1 MRITELKLNS
11 IGPFEE
17 LDLKFDKKLVKN
29 KSEIHI
35 LTGINGS
42 GKSTILKSIVS
53 AFESIGTTPDNDL
66 VCTKDTNELSNY
78 FRNKIS
84 KNIVRF
90 EDDNEFHVIESI
102 KCPKGQNH
110 LHIVSKDN
118 EGLRNY
124 RNALISKSKPESTFD
139 SALFAYSGNRKLVD
153 DSSDNFIA
161 NNNPLFESLEFNK
174 KPNKEYTIDNW
185 IKTSLFKRSY
195 AKDIKL
201 NSKVKQY
208 EDTIERIE
216 KAVSEI
222 INQKVQFKLENFNL
236 SDVLIKIDNTEHSLK
251 VLPDGLKSIFSWL
264 SDLCMRLENLNWNS
278 DTSIFDRNII
288 LFLDEIEV
296 HLHID
301 WQRRILPVI
310 QKLCPNAQIF
320 VSTHSPFVVN
330 SIDGAYVYSFVIKNG
345 FSVLKSK
352 EITDDSKSISYILH
366 TIFNVYSDFGIEND
380 KKLQEFYSIRDEYFR
395 SKDKELKLRLEKL
408 ANALSKEGS
417 ELETIVSFD
426 LKQIEKYSKA

>member
-1 MRITELKLNS
+1 M
-11 IGPFEE
+11 
-17 LDLKFDKKLVKN
+17 
-29 KSEIHI
+29 
-35 LTGINGS
+35 
-42 GKSTILKSIVS
+42 
-53 AFESIGTTPDNDL
+53 
-66 VCTKDTNELSNY
+66 
-78 FRNKIS
+78 
-84 KNIVRF
+84 
-90 EDDNEFHVIESI
+90 
-102 KCPKGQNH
+102 
-110 LHIVSKDN
+110 
-118 EGLRNY
+118 
-124 RNALISKSKPESTFD
+124 
-139 SALFAYSGNRKLVD
+139 
-153 DSSDNFIA
+153 
-161 NNNPLFESLEFNK
+161 
-174 KPNKEYTIDNW
+174 
-185 IKTSLFKRSY
+185 
-195 AKDIKL
+195 
-201 NSKVKQY
+201 
-208 EDTIERIE
+208 
-216 KAVSEI
+216 
-222 INQKVQFKLENFNL
+222 QFKLENFNL

-310 QKLCPNAQIF
+310 QKLFPNAQIF